1 MKSYK
6 IPRLQE
12 ELRKILNITLTTKIN
27 DPSLAWVTI
36 TDVVLSRDLKY
47 AKLYFSHYNNPASH
61 ENIRE
66 RLIKTSGYFK
76 KQIAGAHIMR
86 TIPELSFYYDDT
98 EDRAARVETL
108 LASLKDKYNDDE
120 EDYENFDEDFDWDEE
135 YEDEDDDLFDLDEDD
150 DDIFDD
156 IIDIDEEEEKNK

>member
-61 ENIRE
+61 ESIRE

-108 LASLKDKYNDDE
+108 LASLKDKYNDE

-156 IIDIDEEEEKNK
+156 IIDIDEDEGENK

>member
-6 IPRLQE
+6 VPRLQE
-12 ELRKILNITLTTKIN
+12 ELRKLLNITLTTKIQ

-36 TDVVLSRDLKY
+36 TDVVLSKDLKY

-61 ENIRE
+61 ESVKE
-66 RLIKTSGYFK
+66 QLIKTSGYFK

-98 EDRAARVETL
+98 EDRAAKVETL
-108 LASLKDKYNDDE
+108 LANLKDKYGD
-120 EDYENFDEDFDWDEE
+120 EDYDEDFDDNFDWDED
-135 YEDEDDDLFDLDEDD
+135 YEDEDDDFFDLDEDE
-150 DDIFDD
+150 DIFDD
-156 IIDIDEEEEKNK
+156 IIDTDEDN